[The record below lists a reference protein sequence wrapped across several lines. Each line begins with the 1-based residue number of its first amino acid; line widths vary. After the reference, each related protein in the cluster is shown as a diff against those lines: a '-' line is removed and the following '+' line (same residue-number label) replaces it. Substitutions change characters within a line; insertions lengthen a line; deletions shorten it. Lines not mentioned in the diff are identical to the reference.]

1 MTETYKLEEEGEYIP
16 YCIGSIRH
24 DGVVSTSNRLIRPIE
39 LSANEYKA
47 LLYAMAAAN
56 QTEKNNGSGE
66 ITEQTYIYLKGETQ
80 EELEDIAAE
89 AAYEN
94 AIEWSSFE
102 ELEDYGYSPEDY
114 YDECGYRIREI
125 TEKEYYEYGGE

>member
-1 MTETYKLEEEGEYIP
+1 MKYFE
-16 YCIGSIRH
+16 
-24 DGVVSTSNRLIRPIE
+24 VE
-39 LSANEYKA
+39 LY
-47 LLYAMAAAN
+47 
-56 QTEKNNGSGE
+56 TPFCG
-66 ITEQTYIYLKGETQ
+66 EQTYIYLKGESE

-94 AIEWSSFE
+94 ALEWSSFE

-125 TEKEYYEYGGE
+125 TKEEYYEYGGE